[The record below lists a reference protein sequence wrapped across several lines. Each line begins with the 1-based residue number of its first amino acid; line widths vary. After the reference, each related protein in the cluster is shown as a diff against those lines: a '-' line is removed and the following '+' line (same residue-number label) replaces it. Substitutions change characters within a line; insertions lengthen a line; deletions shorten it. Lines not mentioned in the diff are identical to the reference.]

1 MRHTGPV
8 LAGARRSDGP
18 PVFLWPASLLVW
30 GPGAQSSLHA
40 HHAIQLLLTLDG
52 HGRLRGRTRQPWTDF
67 TAALVGPDVPHEV
80 DARGTTVVIG
90 FVDPESDVGAGLRR
104 RINKP
109 LTVLPAAEVAG
120 WRRDLGALEPAAV
133 EAWWRTRI
141 TAEPTPRPIHP
152 RVGRVLRWVR
162 ENVGA
167 GEEDLS
173 LERLADRAG
182 LSSSRFMHVFTQSLG
197 VPLRPYL
204 LWLRLQHAAGRL
216 LAGASATE
224 AAHDAGFSDA
234 AHLSRTFRRILGTTP
249 REIAAGRAQG
259 RLDLDAG

>member
-1 MRHTGPV
+1 
-8 LAGARRSDGP
+8 
-18 PVFLWPASLLVW
+18 LWPASLLVW
-30 GPGAQSSLHA
+30 GPGAISSLHA

-52 HGRLRGRTRQPWTDF
+52 HARLRGRARQPWTDF
-67 TAALVGPDVPHEV
+67 TAALIGPDVPHEV
-80 DARGTTVVIG
+80 DARGTTVVIA
-90 FVDPESDVGAGLRR
+90 FVDPESEVGAGVRR
-104 RINKP
+104 RLVDP
-109 LTVLPAAEVAG
+109 LVVLPPAEVAD
-120 WRRDLGALEPAAV
+120 WRRELGVPLKPGAI

-141 TAEPTPRPIHP
+141 TTARAAHRIHP
-152 RVGRVLRWVR
+152 GVRRVLRWLR

-173 LERLADRAG
+173 LESLAERAG
-182 LSSSRFMHVFTQSLG
+182 LSPSRFMHVFTESLG

-216 LAGASATE
+216 LAGESATE
-224 AAHDAGFSDA
+224 AAHAAGFSDA

-259 RLDLDAG
+259 QIELEAD